1 MINTV
6 MIHVTFFICPF
17 HPEGSQNAHHIAD
30 YTKTTERFLNPTR
43 GKKMTAL
50 TA

>member
-1 MINTV
+1 MINIV
-6 MIHVTFFICPF
+6 MISVTFLICPF
-17 HPEGSQNAHHIAD
+17 HPEESQNAFHISD
-30 YTKTTERFLNPTR
+30 YTKATERFLNPTR